1 MKINE
6 VDPRNFDSDVDYYA
20 ALNAKPKAR
29 VPSEPRPSP
38 AQQDA
43 DDEDSV
49 SQQRQSAQKA
59 FTQKRAVKYID
70 KEGSAPNGEKYNK
83 LYVIQ
88 ARDTATADHEEY
100 MFGKNE
106 WGAKKVIDVEKSKNE
121 DGSVTHTLYIVD
133 NHKHGMWKPWKGEPA
148 ESVTEDANDSPV
160 ASAITRRILMQ
171 RADLLAKHGP
181 AKVTAAIDD
190 VADFVGDVEEIG
202 SSDVSGWVKQVE
214 QNLAG
219 MGESVAEAG
228 YIGGHNRD
236 EPDYSG
242 IDNVPQRIR
251 VRKGSRVM
259 AIPPS
264 ALEQFKADGWT
275 EVDQAV
281 SEAAP
286 RVDSLVT
293 DALKIMRGTDVNDA
307 IRALKTVLGDR
318 EYNGRRGH
326 YNFYVK
332 QLVDLSNQ
340 SDISPR
346 NESEQTN
353 IKEADMDSEQGRQN
367 ILSIL
372 KAAEQGQDA
381 QITVGNEPI
390 TLEAPE
396 ARFVSGRY
404 KSFLQAGRQDE
415 FLRALTDARAFD
427 RIMAKMRATLDKQKN
442 FRGSVPGERG
452 VEEGNGDTEI
462 HPGMKVSQGTVVKV
476 NGNTVTVKTSNGDMM
491 NMNIHDVD
499 QAVKEGIVDTIKAGA
514 KKAFDKLGGGSDEE
528 LLQRLEKETGGQRPE
543 KKDNRDVKDVDE
555 ALFRASAQLKDSQYF
570 CMMDKQVKLI
580 PEGYKR
586 NTQGYLVRK

>member
-29 VPSEPRPSP
+29 TPGEPRLSP

-43 DDEDSV
+43 EDEDSI
-49 SQQRQSAQKA
+49 SQQRQAQHKA
-59 FTQKRAVKYID
+59 FTQKRAVKYVD
-70 KEGSAPNGEKYNK
+70 QEGSAPNGEKYNK

-88 ARDTATADHEEY
+88 AQDAGIAAHEEY
-100 MFGKNE
+100 MFDKHE
-106 WGAKKVIDVEKSKNE
+106 WGAKKVVDVKKEKNE
-121 DGSVTHTLYIVD
+121 DGTVTHTLFIVD
-133 NHKHGMWKPWKGEPA
+133 NHKYGMWKPFKGKSAVKE
-148 ESVTEDANDSPV
+148 ESHDSPV

-202 SSDVSGWVKQVE
+202 SSDVSAWVKQVE
-214 QNLAG
+214 QALNG
-219 MGESVAEAG
+219 MGESVNGEYDDEAG
-228 YIGGHNRD
+228 MAKSNLRTMARAVNGLIDTIGDNDNLPEWAQEKIAKAEMMTTGVW
-236 EPDYSG
+236 DYLLSQKEQG
-242 IDNVPQRIR
+242 MDPQ
-251 VRKGSRVM
+251 VEGK
-259 AIPPS
+259 
-264 ALEQFKADGWT
+264 
-275 EVDQAV
+275 
-281 SEAAP
+281 
-286 RVDSLVT
+286 
-293 DALKIMRGTDVNDA
+293 
-307 IRALKTVLGDR
+307 
-318 EYNGRRGH
+318 
-326 YNFYVK
+326 
-332 QLVDLSNQ
+332 
-340 SDISPR
+340 
-346 NESEQTN
+346 QTN

-381 QITVGNEPI
+381 QITVGDEPI
-390 TLEAPE
+390 TLDASE

-404 KSFLQAGRQDE
+404 KAFMKAGRQEE

-442 FRGSVPGERG
+442 FRGSIPGERG
-452 VEEGNGDTEI
+452 VEEG
-462 HPGMKVSQGTVVKV
+462 
-476 NGNTVTVKTSNGDMM
+476 
-491 NMNIHDVD
+491 
-499 QAVKEGIVDTIKAGA
+499 IVDTIKSGA

-555 ALFRASAQLKDSQYF
+555 ALFRASAQLKDNQYF

-586 NTQGYLVRK
+586 NQQGYPARK

>member
-29 VPSEPRPSP
+29 SAGEPRPSP

-43 DDEDSV
+43 DDEDAV
-49 SQQRQSAQKA
+49 SQQRQSAHKA

-88 ARDTATADHEEY
+88 AQDSATADHEEY
-100 MFGKNE
+100 MFDKNE
-106 WGAKKVIDVEKSKNE
+106 WGAKKVVDVEKSKNE

-214 QNLAG
+214 QTLAG
-219 MGESVAEAG
+219 MGESVAEDSNPEYDDEAG
-228 YIGGHNRD
+228 MAKSNLRTMARAVNGLMDTIGDNDNLPEWAQEKIAKAEMMTTGVW
-236 EPDYSG
+236 DYLLS
-242 IDNVPQRIR
+242 Q
-251 VRKGSRVM
+251 K
-259 AIPPS
+259 
-264 ALEQFKADGWT
+264 EQGMDPKVENA
-275 EVDQAV
+275 
-281 SEAAP
+281 
-286 RVDSLVT
+286 
-293 DALKIMRGTDVNDA
+293 
-307 IRALKTVLGDR
+307 
-318 EYNGRRGH
+318 
-326 YNFYVK
+326 
-332 QLVDLSNQ
+332 
-340 SDISPR
+340 
-346 NESEQTN
+346 TN

-528 LLQRLEKETGGQRPE
+528 LLQRLEKETGGKRPE

-570 CMMDKQVKLI
+570 CMMDKRVKLI